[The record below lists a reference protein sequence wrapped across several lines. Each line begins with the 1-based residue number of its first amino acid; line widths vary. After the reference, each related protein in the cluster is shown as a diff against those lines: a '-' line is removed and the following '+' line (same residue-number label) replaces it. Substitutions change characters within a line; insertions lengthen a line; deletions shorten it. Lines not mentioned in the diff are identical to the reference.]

1 MQSRSS
7 HEPNVLVAE
16 MKEFA
21 GFKPGEQRYIK
32 RSLDIAL
39 SRRDAEEAWGR
50 DANEKAAINAQIT
63 LYDMKL
69 EQVGA
74 LIPKSFNYGRVGELI
89 EPLVIMSAFDLAQG
103 QLSCFS
109 SYRFLYER
117 LFTAEIR
124 QWLPSAFCCA
134 AAMPHLKPDKRKDL
148 LQSISEA
155 AATAPGWSAREPFFF
170 PEWIDKETV

>member
-74 LIPKSFNYGRVGELI
+74 PSYLNLLITE
-89 EPLVIMSAFDLAQG
+89 E
-103 QLSCFS
+103 
-109 SYRFLYER
+109 
-117 LFTAEIR
+117 
-124 QWLPSAFCCA
+124 
-134 AAMPHLKPDKRKDL
+134 
-148 LQSISEA
+148 
-155 AATAPGWSAREPFFF
+155 
-170 PEWIDKETV
+170 